1 MEDQQTVQD
10 LDLEKKASLPRRK
23 LYLVILSLCLVSFLA
38 AFDNIIVAS
47 NTPLIAAASTSQPM
61 YGKSVDMFGRRG
73 CFLFATA
80 SYLVG
85 SILCGAAQ
93 SMVMLIVARAL
104 CGLGIG
110 AFDTLMKIVVADYIP
125 VRYIGTYQSMLG
137 ISWGLGYVV
146 GALVG
151 YCILSLIFIFFAI
164 EGPESEERK
173 VAKKLGQID
182 FLGIILWV
190 LATVSLVLALSWGG
204 TSYAWNSAVI
214 ISLLCVSGVL
224 LILFGLHERLWVKR
238 DPIVPFE
245 IFTSNRSTVLILVA
259 AFCYGGCFQSL
270 MTYVPL
276 YLSVIR
282 QEDALASNLEL
293 LCLVLLACIFNVIT
307 GLVIVKT
314 GRYTWATRLSLS
326 ILVLA
331 CGLLQFLDVRSSR
344 GLIVGLM
351 IVTGIGSGGMIN
363 SEIITAQASVPVHH
377 VPAIVAFMTFCDQV
391 GGITGITAQGSILS
405 NHLIQTLND
414 LNLPNVQPSLVR
426 QSASYLWGL
435 PEPARSIVTRVYL
448 ESIKMSFWGSFAFAS
463 AGLLATLGLKAY
475 DEKYLIIDENDT
487 KETIDLEFIYG
498 VSVTDSELTLY
509 ALWKQPV
516 IETGSTRPAETRW
529 ERKTMS
535 YQVTDE
541 NQEWI
546 NKLRKLTLPEH
557 QATRVI
563 AFVNPSSGR
572 RGADT
577 AWKNV
582 VRPMLLQA
590 GFIDSHLTVVM
601 TESGGKTTQQAQQIA
616 HELTQDTVLVVMGG
630 DGTVHEVLNGLLSQP
645 LSSRPMR
652 VGVVPVGSGNAFAMG
667 LGIDGVEHAVLRII
681 KGHTQNCGWMNV
693 RLGQSS
699 IQGSG
704 WENEINYRPD
714 DMKLFIVMS
723 WGFHAQIVSK
733 SRYLK
738 YFMGNRRFSLVAM
751 ALLTFL
757 QQYEGEL
764 MLKDAVKYNKEHHQ
778 FDEQSETI
786 VVNDKFTYFVISK
799 QPSLEKGFTIT
810 PFASPLDDQ
819 MDVILLRN
827 ANANQ
832 LTEASMQAFQ
842 GGKHVNLDKVDY
854 FKAKEVLLR
863 VKDKTEICLD
873 GEIHDLPSNGIVHLK
888 GSNEPAFAV
897 FV

>member
-47 NTPLIAAASTSQPM
+47 NTPLIAAEFNGFGLYNWVNTAFLLTASTSQPM

-151 YCILSLIFIFFAI
+151 GVAVDHSGWRSVFWMALGFCILSLIFIFFAI

-475 DEKYLIIDENDT
+475 VMRT
-487 KETIDLEFIYG
+487 KLLKEETI
-498 VSVTDSELTLY
+498 
-509 ALWKQPV
+509 P
-516 IETGSTRPAETRW
+516 
-529 ERKTMS
+529 
-535 YQVTDE
+535 
-541 NQEWI
+541 
-546 NKLRKLTLPEH
+546 
-557 QATRVI
+557 
-563 AFVNPSSGR
+563 
-572 RGADT
+572 
-577 AWKNV
+577 
-582 VRPMLLQA
+582 
-590 GFIDSHLTVVM
+590 
-601 TESGGKTTQQAQQIA
+601 TE
-616 HELTQDTVLVVMGG
+616 E
-630 DGTVHEVLNGLLSQP
+630 
-645 LSSRPMR
+645 
-652 VGVVPVGSGNAFAMG
+652 
-667 LGIDGVEHAVLRII
+667 
-681 KGHTQNCGWMNV
+681 
-693 RLGQSS
+693 
-699 IQGSG
+699 
-704 WENEINYRPD
+704 
-714 DMKLFIVMS
+714 
-723 WGFHAQIVSK
+723 
-733 SRYLK
+733 
-738 YFMGNRRFSLVAM
+738 
-751 ALLTFL
+751 
-757 QQYEGEL
+757 
-764 MLKDAVKYNKEHHQ
+764 
-778 FDEQSETI
+778 
-786 VVNDKFTYFVISK
+786 
-799 QPSLEKGFTIT
+799 
-810 PFASPLDDQ
+810 
-819 MDVILLRN
+819 
-827 ANANQ
+827 
-832 LTEASMQAFQ
+832 
-842 GGKHVNLDKVDY
+842 
-854 FKAKEVLLR
+854 
-863 VKDKTEICLD
+863 
-873 GEIHDLPSNGIVHLK
+873 
-888 GSNEPAFAV
+888 
-897 FV
+897 

>member
-1 MEDQQTVQD
+1 MISIYPTSNHRSFDRVRPTSGAYLSL
-10 LDLEKKASLPRRK
+10 LDRLSRVSILNRSRCPFGDRLPLLQLDSWPPSDSRRMSCEQSYSKKRRYQLEKNKKIENPT
-23 LYLVILSLCLVSFLA
+23 YLFFSF
-38 AFDNIIVAS
+38 F
-47 NTPLIAAASTSQPM
+47 
-61 YGKSVDMFGRRG
+61 F
-73 CFLFATA
+73 C
-80 SYLVG
+80 
-85 SILCGAAQ
+85 
-93 SMVMLIVARAL
+93 
-104 CGLGIG
+104 
-110 AFDTLMKIVVADYIP
+110 
-125 VRYIGTYQSMLG
+125 
-137 ISWGLGYVV
+137 
-146 GALVG
+146 
-151 YCILSLIFIFFAI
+151 IFFF
-164 EGPESEERK
+164 PM
-173 VAKKLGQID
+173 
-182 FLGIILWV
+182 
-190 LATVSLVLALSWGG
+190 
-204 TSYAWNSAVI
+204 SYST
-214 ISLLCVSGVL
+214 
-224 LILFGLHERLWVKR
+224 HVK
-238 DPIVPFE
+238 
-245 IFTSNRSTVLILVA
+245 
-259 AFCYGGCFQSL
+259 Y
-270 MTYVPL
+270 
-276 YLSVIR
+276 
-282 QEDALASNLEL
+282 
-293 LCLVLLACIFNVIT
+293 
-307 GLVIVKT
+307 KT
-314 GRYTWATRLSLS
+314 K
-326 ILVLA
+326 
-331 CGLLQFLDVRSSR
+331 DVR
-344 GLIVGLM
+344 LTIE
-351 IVTGIGSGGMIN
+351 N
-363 SEIITAQASVPVHH
+363 
-377 VPAIVAFMTFCDQV
+377 
-391 GGITGITAQGSILS
+391 
-405 NHLIQTLND
+405 
-414 LNLPNVQPSLVR
+414 
-426 QSASYLWGL
+426 
-435 PEPARSIVTRVYL
+435 
-448 ESIKMSFWGSFAFAS
+448 
-463 AGLLATLGLKAY
+463 
-475 DEKYLIIDENDT
+475 EKHLIIDDT

-509 ALWKQPV
+509 VLWKQPV
-516 IETGSTRPAETRW
+516 IETGSTRPAETQW

-557 QATRVI
+557 QATRVV

-601 TESGGKTTQQAQQIA
+601 TESGGKTIQQAQQVA

-645 LSSRPMR
+645 LPSRPTR

-681 KGHTQNCGWMNV
+681 KGQTQNCGWMNV
-693 RLGQSS
+693 RLGQSL

-704 WENEINYRPD
+704 WENEINYRPN

-764 MLKDAVKYNKEHHQ
+764 VLKGAVSYNKEHHQ
-778 FDEQSETI
+778 FDKQSETI

-799 QPSLEKGFTIT
+799 QPSLEKGFTIA

-819 MDVILLRN
+819 MDIILLRN

-842 GGKHVNLDKVDY
+842 GGKHVDLDKVDY